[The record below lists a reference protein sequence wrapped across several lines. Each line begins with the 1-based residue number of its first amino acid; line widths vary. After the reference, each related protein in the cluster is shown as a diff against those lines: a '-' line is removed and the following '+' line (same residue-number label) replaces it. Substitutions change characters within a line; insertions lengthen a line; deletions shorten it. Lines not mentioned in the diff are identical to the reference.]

1 MWGARSA
8 LVTSVSEGWAFV
20 WPFIRLPSHARCL
33 KTVIIYH
40 LSWLCGSMG
49 LGVWGRIWGLN
60 ASGTTTVALS
70 HGWQLALAVAGSP
83 FEAADQSTSG
93 HLPAALV
100 FREEF
105 SHCGRW
111 APTGR
116 KHNCP
121 FKGCAFAQ
129 KDTSSASPSQ
139 NASQGSVNLKSEDRD
154 WREKWHR
161 VCGCLLPTTSGL
173 PGPLPHLVLSCS
185 AAGCISPHLG

>member
-1 MWGARSA
+1 MGSSISSGDFSLGGLGLCLAVHSSTIPRSVPENSHYLSSLMAVWVDGAR
-8 LVTSVSEGWAFV
+8 
-20 WPFIRLPSHARCL
+20 RLGPNL
-33 KTVIIYH
+33 
-40 LSWLCGSMG
+40 
-49 LGVWGRIWGLN
+49 GLN

-111 APTGR
+111 APAGR

-121 FKGCAFAQ
+121 FKGCAFTQ
-129 KDTSSASPSQ
+129 KVTSSASPSQ
-139 NASQGSVNLKSEDRD
+139 NASQGSVNSKSKDRD

-161 VCGCLLPTTSGL
+161 VCGCLLLTTSGL